1 MPNELNEAFR
11 SAAIILSVIAAV
23 CIAIQIAANWKIF
36 TKAGQQGWK
45 CLVPVLSQYTAFK
58 LAWKPSMFIAAVII
72 AAADV
77 LFITLSSLFAELTFI
92 LMWLIM
98 LTSAA
103 TLVMY
108 VAFTHKLSR
117 AFRHG
122 AAFTIGLLLFQPVFL
137 LVLAFGSSEYHGADL

>member
-1 MPNELNEAFR
+1 MPNELHDAFI
-11 SAAIILSVIAAV
+11 SAGILLSVLAALY
-23 CIAIQIAANWKIF
+23 IIIQIIAYWRIF
-36 TKAGQQGWK
+36 TKAGQAGWK
-45 CLVPVLSQYTAFK
+45 CLVPILSQYTAFK
-58 LAWKPSMFIAAVII
+58 AFWKPSMFAAAVMI

-77 LFITLSSLFAELTFI
+77 LFITLASLFAELTFI

-103 TLVMY
+103 TLIMGA
-108 VAFTHKLSR
+108 AFTHKLSR

-122 AAFTIGLLLFQPVFL
+122 VPFTIGLLLLQPIFI